1 MNNFMNDIRAVLSIT
16 PARWLNITSALPAD
30 LLARKPSPGEWSALE
45 CLGHLLD
52 TERYVFPVRMEL
64 FLVGRDLEAFN
75 PDTQGS
81 TLEQSPAEMAA
92 EFARLREGSLEAL
105 KKVSEADL
113 LRKARHSELGM
124 VTLGELLHEWAAHDL
139 NHTVQAEKALM
150 QPFIAGSGAWRV
162 YFKDH
167 DVEVKPIQ

>member
-1 MNNFMNDIRAVLSIT
+1 
-16 PARWLNITSALPAD
+16 
-30 LLARKPSPGEWSALE
+30 
-45 CLGHLLD
+45 
-52 TERYVFPVRMEL
+52 
-64 FLVGRDLEAFN
+64 
-75 PDTQGS
+75 
-81 TLEQSPAEMAA
+81 MAA